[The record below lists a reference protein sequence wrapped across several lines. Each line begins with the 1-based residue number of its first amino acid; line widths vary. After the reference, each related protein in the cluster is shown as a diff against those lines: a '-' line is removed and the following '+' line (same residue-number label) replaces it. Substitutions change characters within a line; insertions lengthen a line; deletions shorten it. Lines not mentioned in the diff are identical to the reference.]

1 MSTLKDQLQTLHKR
15 VAAFDE
21 LTGEKR
27 QTKTRFDLCDLVR
40 EVLANHEREF
50 ARHGI
55 DLVLDLPDVEFTIR
69 AVRGMVIQILENL
82 VVNAAY
88 WLKRQTEYEEDFL
101 PRLVVTIDDERRY
114 LTVQD
119 NGPGVPV
126 SRKDRIFIL
135 SLRQNLPAWAR
146 VSGCL

>member
-27 QTKTRFDLCDLVR
+27 QTKTRFDLCELVR
-40 EVLANHEREF
+40 EVLGNHEREF

-55 DLVLDLPDVEFTIR
+55 DWVVEAPDVDFTIR

-82 VVNAAY
+82 VVNAA
-88 WLKRQTEYEEDFL
+88 
-101 PRLVVTIDDERRY
+101 
-114 LTVQD
+114 
-119 NGPGVPV
+119 
-126 SRKDRIFIL
+126 
-135 SLRQNLPAWAR
+135 
-146 VSGCL
+146 